1 MERTSFEKFLNDLDK
16 GVYNFTKNGKCIKC
30 GNCCTALLPVSKAEI
45 KTLQKYVKKHRIQ
58 KENHADVDLY
68 FTCPFYD
75 TEKKLCK
82 VYEVRPMIC
91 RDFICSKM
99 QKDIEISKQR
109 FSFDNRYSVVNMR
122 EIF

>member
-1 MERTSFEKFLNDLDK
+1 MEKASFEKFLNDLDK

-58 KENHADVDLY
+58 KENHAEVDLDL
-68 FTCPFYD
+68 TCPFYD
-75 TEKKLCK
+75 TKKKLCK

-99 QKDIEISKQR
+99 QKDNEISKQR

-122 EIF
+122 GIF

>member
-1 MERTSFEKFLNDLDK
+1 MERASFEKFLNDLDK

-45 KTLQKYVKKHRIQ
+45 KILQRYVKKHRIQ
-58 KENHADVDLY
+58 KENHADVDLDL
-68 FTCPFYD
+68 TCPFYD
-75 TEKKLCK
+75 TKKKLCK